1 MFKHDPSYEE
11 HLSLPQDPRHL
22 PRAERRTV
30 ELKGYLV
37 RASTQIVDITMID
50 LSYDGCAVSIL
61 VPLTV
66 GEKVKV
72 SALGRGSTAATVRWY
87 HARKAGLLFESVRRK
102 TIWPRK
108 AERIGVYGEACL
120 RRRGRLTYRVR
131 TFDVTRF
138 GCRCEFVERP
148 SIGERV
154 WMKFDGLQSLEST
167 VCWVENSQVGLHFRT
182 EVHPAVFD
190 LVAAQLSAPPSP
202 RLTE

>member
-1 MFKHDPSYEE
+1 MFKHDPAYEE
-11 HLSLPQDPRHL
+11 YLSLPQDLRHL

-30 ELKGYLV
+30 ELKGYIV
-37 RASTQIVDITMID
+37 RENAQIVDITMVD
-50 LSYDGCAVSIL
+50 LSYDGCAVSTL
-61 VPLTV
+61 VPLKV

-87 HARKAGLLFESVRRK
+87 YGRKAGLLFETVRKK
-102 TIWPRK
+102 TIWPRE
-108 AERIGVYGEACL
+108 AERIEVYGEASL

-131 TFDVTRF
+131 TYDVTRF

-154 WMKFDGLQSLEST
+154 WMKFDGLQSLESN
-167 VCWVENSQVGLHFRT
+167 VCWVENSQLGLHFCT

-190 LVAAQLSAPPSP
+190 LIVAQLSMPPP
-202 RLTE
+202 P